1 MIGRPGPLQEAAR
14 SPWTSVVVLAA
25 GMFVLGTGEFAVV
38 GMAVPISASL
48 GVDTGVLGLLN
59 SAFAAAMVIGAPAAA
74 FIARRWGGRASLV
87 GAAVLYAIVTI
98 AAAMTSSLTVLFVVR
113 SIAGLATALFSVTAL
128 ASVAASVPE
137 QQRARAVAV
146 LLSGLTASN
155 IIGVPVASYLSVT
168 AGWRIVFLALGIAS
182 AVVAVPTWRFVVA
195 KRSSGATHPATV
207 PGRHLL
213 RTQSILLM
221 LTVSILFQ
229 ASVFGVFSYVTVLL
243 SEVTRADG
251 QTTAAVLLVYG
262 IGTTIGLIAGGWMS
276 DRAPWKTLI
285 IGVGG
290 AAACMVAVALT
301 LPTAWVYAALVL
313 QGTIVFIAAA
323 PINERI
329 ITMMPGA
336 AELAAGANT
345 TALNIGNALGPVVI
359 GYSIVAGFP
368 LRWVPLLGAA
378 GLLAAAIVGLASQR
392 ASAHTRR

>member
-1 MIGRPGPLQEAAR
+1 M
-14 SPWTSVVVLAA
+14 LAT

-38 GMAVPISASL
+38 GMAVPLSASL

-59 SAFAAAMVIGAPAAA
+59 SAFAAAMVVGAPAAA
-74 FIARRWGGRASLV
+74 IVARRWGGRASLC
-87 GAAVLYAIVTI
+87 GASVLYAIVTI
-98 AAAMTSSLTVLFVVR
+98 AAAMTSSLTALFVVR

-128 ASVAASVPE
+128 ASVAASVP
-137 QQRARAVAV
+137 QRQRARAVAV

-155 IIGVPVASYLSVT
+155 IIGVPLASYLSVT

-182 AVVAVPTWRFVVA
+182 AVVAGPTWTLVA
-195 KRSSGATHPATV
+195 GPNPGAPHPGTV

-213 RTQSILLM
+213 RTRSTLLM
-221 LTVSILFQ
+221 LAVSVLFQ

-243 SEVTRADG
+243 SEVTGADG
-251 QTTAAVLLVYG
+251 QTTAAVLLAYG

-276 DRAPWKTLI
+276 DRAPWQTLI
-285 IGVGG
+285 LGIGA
-290 AAACMVAVALT
+290 AAACMIAVALT

-313 QGTIVFIAAA
+313 QGTVVFVAAA

-345 TALNIGNALGPVVI
+345 AALNVGNAIGPVLI
-359 GYSIVAGFP
+359 GYSVVVGFP

-378 GLLAAAIVGLASQR
+378 GLLTAVTVGFVARR
-392 ASAHTRR
+392 ACAHTRR